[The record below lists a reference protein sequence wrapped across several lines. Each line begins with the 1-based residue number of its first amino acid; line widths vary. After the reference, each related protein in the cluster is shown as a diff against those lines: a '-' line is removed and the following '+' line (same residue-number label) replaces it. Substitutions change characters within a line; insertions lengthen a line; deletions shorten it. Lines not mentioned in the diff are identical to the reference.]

1 MLRRIGLRNLNV
13 EEAKMVPERKKKAR
27 RCVSSVVCLTLA
39 LALFPLTGKAA
50 PEKGGGVLDSLINVN
65 NPLPLDGQALLDAAS
80 NQADK
85 KDKDK
90 AKKDDLL
97 KDHGNSTSK
106 KGASKAD

>member
-1 MLRRIGLRNLNV
+1 
-13 EEAKMVPERKKKAR
+13 MVPERKKKLR
-27 RCVSSVVCLTLA
+27 RCVSSVICLTLA

-50 PEKGGGVLDSLINVN
+50 SENGSGVLDSLINVN
-65 NPLPLDGQALLDAAS
+65 NPFPLNGQALLDAAS

-85 KDKDK
+85 KDIDK
-90 AKKDDLL
+90 GKKDGL